1 VPGGVDCVALSL
13 IGSRVNKF
21 LTALLG
27 CLYFC
32 AVGLPSSEL
41 PPPRERVEGACW
53 GNNRDLGSP
62 CPLLVVFPPSGL
74 PSLEGRAEFCNKSG
88 NHMAAVGWPDED
100 WRWHAILL
108 STLVRQ
114 AWFSLVLFLYGV
126 LVGFEFRGVL
136 LVTL

>member
-1 VPGGVDCVALSL
+1 VPDGVDCVALSL

-27 CLYFC
+27 CLYSR
-32 AVGLPSSEL
+32 AAGLPSSGL
-41 PPPRERVEGACW
+41 PPPREHVVGACW
-53 GNNRDLGSP
+53 GNSRGLGSP
-62 CPLLVVFPPSGL
+62 CSLFAVFPPSGL
-74 PSLEGRAEFCNKSG
+74 PSPKGRAEFCNKIN
-88 NHMAAVGWPDED
+88 NHMAAIGWPDED
-100 WRWHAILL
+100 WRWHAILF

-126 LVGFEFRGVL
+126 LVGFDFRGVL